1 MAKANKRQALG
12 RGLSALLDDS
22 GSLTPSNESVTGNV
36 VELTLDQIEVN
47 PFQPRT
53 NFNQEAIENLAKSI
67 KALGV
72 IQPITVRKTD
82 SEIFQVVS
90 GERRLRAAKK
100 YGTKVLNLDQ
110 QAIK

>member
-22 GSLTPSNESVTGNV
+22 VSLTPSNESVVGNV

-53 NFNQEAIENLAKSI
+53 NFPHPNWSVGEHLHRLGHTRRRDQEQ
-67 KALGV
+67 G
-72 IQPITVRKTD
+72 
-82 SEIFQVVS
+82 
-90 GERRLRAAKK
+90 
-100 YGTKVLNLDQ
+100 
-110 QAIK
+110 